1 MKLME
6 FENYLTLRDYVEA
19 LTIYIRASD
28 QYTLDTKSEHLFHT
42 QTYCLGCKTG
52 RPYFWARV

>member
-28 QYTLDTKSEHLFHT
+28 QYTLDTN
-42 QTYCLGCKTG
+42 CLGCKTG